1 MSMKKTTVL
10 LILTLLAG
18 IGFPGSPAGKG
29 GLGWGPVLAWAA
41 PQQPAE
47 VQKPTTWSSR
57 EEYDAYEAFRL
68 EKDLQKRVGLGDAFL
83 QKYPTSFMR
92 GTSFVILMQT
102 YAQLNDV
109 PKAMDAA
116 RKATQADP
124 DKLEAL
130 AYLSFVFPFVFKG
143 DDPEAVTRLSQAEN
157 DAKRGL
163 DVLQKLKKPDNVPE
177 EQFNQYIKGQRANF
191 NGCVGFVALQRKDYA
206 AAVTSLKTAAED
218 NPVDV
223 YTFYRLGIAYIST
236 DPRDYNNAIWSLARS
251 TSLAKAGKNPSL
263 PDIEKYMRSVYIS
276 YHGNDQGLADVMNQA
291 AASPAPP
298 EGFKVTQMEVPVD
311 TGNASVDAYN
321 KTFFMLKLGGER
333 AQKLW
338 DSLKGQPFGVA
349 GFVESV
355 DKGPDNSTY
364 LVRIDVLDQSKN
376 ADGVY
381 DIELQDSTQPNVKNL
396 GKGDGVHFQGMIS
409 SYAAEPSL
417 VVTLAEGKI
426 NEDELPDQPRVA
438 PKTKTA
444 PKPKPKAPVRKTA
457 PKRKPASG
465 L

>member
-1 MSMKKTTVL
+1 MSMKKTTL
-10 LILTLLAG
+10 LLSLTLLAG
-18 IGFPGSPAGKG
+18 GGFLSSPAGKG

-41 PQQPAE
+41 PQQPAAG
-47 VQKPTTWSSR
+47 QKPTTWSGR
-57 EEYDAYEAFRL
+57 EEYDAYTAMAN
-68 EKDLQKRVGLGDAFL
+68 EKDHTKKLALAEAFL
-83 QKYPTSFMR
+83 QKYTNSFIADTVYVTM
-92 GTSFVILMQT
+92 MQS
-102 YAQLNDV
+102 YQQLGDGN
-109 PKAMDAA
+109 KALEIGRRALTANPDNLDAL
-116 RKATQADP
+116 T
-124 DKLEAL
+124 LS
-130 AYLSFVFPFVFKG
+130 AYMFPFVFKG
-143 DDPEAVTRLSQAEN
+143 DDPQATTKLSSIEN
-157 DAKRGL
+157 DSKHAL
-163 DVLQKLKKPDNVPE
+163 DLVQKMPKPANVSD
-177 EQFNQYIKGQRANF
+177 EQFNQGVKARRALF
-191 NGCVGFVALQRKDYA
+191 NGVLGFTALQRKDYA
-206 AAVTSLKTAAED
+206 AAIASFKASAED
-218 NPVDV
+218 NPTDV

-251 TSLAKAGKNPSL
+251 VTLAKAGSNPAAAE
-263 PDIEKYMRSVYIS
+263 IERYLKQVYIS
-276 YHGNDQGLADVMNQA
+276 FHGNDQGLADVMNQA
-291 AASPAPP
+291 AASPMPP
-298 EGFKVTQMEVPVD
+298 EGFKVAQMEVPVD

-355 DKGPDNSTY
+355 DKGSDDSTY

-426 NEDELPDQPRVA
+426 NEDELPDQPKVA

-444 PKPKPKAPVRKTA
+444 PKPKAPVKKTA

-465 L
+465 V